1 MQQVPREMC
10 EGFERRLEGAR
21 VPELQRPGYRKWLRF
36 YIDFCHKY
44 GHSPTSASS
53 LGPFLSKLASKI
65 YRHVLGREFGKL
77 DGVVRAK
84 RHRYVPV
91 VLSRTEVE
99 AVLGQLVPPY
109 RLVGLLLYGCG
120 LRLGEC
126 LALRFIALIW
136 TRCC

>member
-1 MQQVPREMC
+1 MEQVPREMC

-53 LGPFLSKLASKI
+53 LGPFLSKLASKKQSVEN
-65 YRHVLGREFGKL
+65 RNQAALA
-77 DGVVRAK
+77 VRLQLAAG
-84 RHRYVPV
+84 
-91 VLSRTEVE
+91 TEVE

-109 RLVGLLLYGCG
+109 RL
-120 LRLGEC
+120 
-126 LALRFIALIW
+126 
-136 TRCC
+136 

>member
-1 MQQVPREMC
+1 MC

-21 VPELQRPGYRKWLRF
+21 IPELQRPGYRKWLRF

-53 LGPFLSKLASKI
+53 LGPFLSKLASKKQSVEN
-65 YRHVLGREFGKL
+65 RNQAALA
-77 DGVVRAK
+77 VRLQLAAG
-84 RHRYVPV
+84 
-91 VLSRTEVE
+91 TEVE